1 MSLKR
6 VVECIKSNKSFLI
19 TSHTNLEGD
28 ALGSELA
35 FYRLLKSMG
44 KQAIV
49 VNDDFVSYRYG
60 FLPDIDNIKRFK
72 NNSKNIKFDCLAILD
87 CSSLVRCG
95 EVSKINLV
103 NRHILNIDHHISNE
117 KFGETNWVDPNAS
130 SASEMVYRI
139 YKRLNMSFDKDT
151 ALLLYVGMLTDTGSF
166 HYINTTSFTHKA
178 ISDLLKLNL
187 NITQIYQNIYGSIP
201 FAEMKLLL
209 KILTTVEIVFAGKIA
224 CFKIKRDMLK
234 NQKKLSFDLTEN
246 LLSFARAIKDIEVVV
261 LFRENLGQKNEIR
274 VNLRS
279 QGKVDVNE
287 IAAFFGGGGHKTAS
301 GATVRGKIDQV
312 KKKVLV
318 KIKESLKQSL

>member
-1 MSLKR
+1 
-6 VVECIKSNKSFLI
+6 
-19 TSHTNLEGD
+19 
-28 ALGSELA
+28 
-35 FYRLLKSMG
+35 
-44 KQAIV
+44 
-49 VNDDFVSYRYG
+49 
-60 FLPDIDNIKRFK
+60 
-72 NNSKNIKFDCLAILD
+72 
-87 CSSLVRCG
+87 
-95 EVSKINLV
+95 
-103 NRHILNIDHHISNE
+103 
-117 KFGETNWVDPNAS
+117 
-130 SASEMVYRI
+130 
-139 YKRLNMSFDKDT
+139 
-151 ALLLYVGMLTDTGSF
+151 MLTDTGSF

-201 FAEMKLLL
+201 FAEMKLLV
-209 KILTTVEIVFAGKIA
+209 KILTTVEILFAGKIA

-312 KKKVLV
+312 KKKVLA